1 MRDYLLGLITLP
13 ALFCLGVGLMAAWSW
28 LMETLDR
35 CWGITFDVRVIR
47 TDKTDDDAFRVSDYV
62 LQHNIWWEK
71 SLGPFFAGGWYRE
84 EPKYEAPSH
93 AFATRWIG
101 LGSPDGVSVMVYRK
115 RDLGLVEPLAKRS
128 ADDD

>member
-47 TDKTDDDAFRVSDYV
+47 TDKTDDDAFRVSDSMSSGTTSGGSGRLV
-62 LQHNIWWEK
+62 PSSPVAGIARSRSTKPRHTPSQRDGSVSDHPTA
-71 SLGPFFAGGWYRE
+71 SLSWC
-84 EPKYEAPSH
+84 
-93 AFATRWIG
+93 T
-101 LGSPDGVSVMVYRK
+101 GSEI
-115 RDLGLVEPLAKRS
+115 LGLLGRW
-128 ADDD
+128 